1 MADGGDF
8 RFVFHKKLDRDF
20 DEKRQQLEDRL
31 KDLELQREKAH
42 EWINSAPEP
51 VLRAVANGAEAMA
64 GDDAP
69 LALREPRR
77 VTLYEPI
84 KTIVTAIDPQHEI
97 TSPIVYD
104 ALLQA
109 IPALSYENEWKLKA
123 RIAATLGRLVD
134 EKLLKVH
141 KAGRGSAPHV
151 YVLRNPPYASVM
163 EGINRGSQARKK

>member
-8 RFVFHKKLDRDF
+8 RLVFHKKLDRDY
-20 DEKRQQLEDRL
+20 DEKKQQLEERL
-31 KDLELQREKAH
+31 KDLEAQREKAH

-51 VLRAVANGAEAMA
+51 VLRAIANGTEALA

-69 LALREPRR
+69 LAIREPRR

-84 KTIVTAIDPQHEI
+84 KTIITSIDPQHEI
-97 TSPIVYD
+97 TSAIVYD

-109 IPALSYENEWKLKA
+109 VPALQYENEWKLKA
-123 RIAATLGRLVD
+123 RIAATLGRFVD
-134 EKLLKVH
+134 EKLLKVS
-141 KAGRGSAPHV
+141 KTGRGSAPHV

-163 EGINRGSQARKK
+163 EGISRGRAKKK